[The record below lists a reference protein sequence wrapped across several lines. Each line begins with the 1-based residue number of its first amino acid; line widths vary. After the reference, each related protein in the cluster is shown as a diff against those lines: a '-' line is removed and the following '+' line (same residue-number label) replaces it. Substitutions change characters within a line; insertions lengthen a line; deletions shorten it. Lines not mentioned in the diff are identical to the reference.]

1 MAKLR
6 ILALALLSGS
16 ICLAASGPAGV
27 AEGANDRFQ
36 IRATL
41 YKDHDAVEKLLG
53 QRIEKGVVVVDVA
66 ITPRGGKPLQLWRD
80 DFILRSDKDGEKS
93 EPYDPGQ
100 IASNYALVLVY
111 TSDSAGVRHEN
122 NGPVWGGVGG
132 RPRRL
137 PGSGGGV
144 GNTPGFESPSGARAS
159 KTGKDARNEL
169 LAILRNRVL
178 QEAEITEPV
187 RGLLYFPLEGKHKT
201 KQIWLHYVGQAGK
214 LDLRF
219 RPRK

>member
-1 MAKLR
+1 
-6 ILALALLSGS
+6 
-16 ICLAASGPAGV
+16 
-27 AEGANDRFQ
+27 
-36 IRATL
+36 
-41 YKDHDAVEKLLG
+41 
-53 QRIEKGVVVVDVA
+53 
-66 ITPRGGKPLQLWRD
+66 
-80 DFILRSDKDGEKS
+80 
-93 EPYDPGQ
+93 
-100 IASNYALVLVY
+100 
-111 TSDSAGVRHEN
+111 
-122 NGPVWGGVGG
+122 VWGGVGG